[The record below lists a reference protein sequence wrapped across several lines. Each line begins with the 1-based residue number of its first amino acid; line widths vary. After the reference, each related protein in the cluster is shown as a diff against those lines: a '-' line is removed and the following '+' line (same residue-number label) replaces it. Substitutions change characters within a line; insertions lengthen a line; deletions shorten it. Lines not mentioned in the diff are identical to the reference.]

1 MNDANLGRIPHSCA
15 LQLQAVYYNLKSAEK
30 KAADFLLEEPET
42 IFALNTEEYA
52 RKAGCSQATIVR
64 LSKKL
69 GYEGYPEL
77 KADFES
83 LRRGEPYSDYEGISR
98 DDPPFT
104 VLRKIFETSSGALA
118 DTLNVINQESYSKA
132 VEAMV
137 AADAL
142 MFCGVGDAALVAQ
155 EAYQRWA
162 RLGQKCYCA
171 VDPDLQLILAS
182 NLKPGDVLVTISHS
196 GRSKSVLNVVREAEE
211 AGALVVA
218 ITNFPVSPL
227 ARRAGLVLQTA
238 VFTTYAGEEVMSKR
252 VAELCLV
259 EGLYASYLMRKGEAC
274 LKQLRA
280 SNEVVKINKQ

>member
-1 MNDANLGRIPHSCA
+1 MNEANLGRIPHSCV

-30 KAADFLLEEPET
+30 KAADLLLEEPET
-42 IFALNTEEYA
+42 IFTFNTEDFA

-83 LRRGEPYSDYEGISR
+83 LQRGEPYITYEGISK
-98 DDPPFT
+98 DDAPFA
-104 VLRKIFETSSGALA
+104 VLRKIFEASSAALT
-118 DTLNVINQESYSKA
+118 DTLGVINQESYVQA

-137 AADAL
+137 AAGAL

-162 RLGQKCYCA
+162 RLGQECYCA
-171 VDPDLQLILAS
+171 IDPDLQLILAS
-182 NLKPGDVLVTISHS
+182 KLKAGDVIVTISHS
-196 GRSKSVLNVVREAEE
+196 GRSKSVLNVVREAERV
-211 AGALVVA
+211 GALVVA

-227 ARRAGLVLQTA
+227 AKRAGLVLQTA

-252 VAELCLV
+252 VAELCLI
-259 EGLYASYLMRKGEAC
+259 EGLYASYLMRKGEHC
-274 LKQLRA
+274 IKNLRA